1 MKTFS
6 RLFETALN
14 EESCGVRV
22 WLVGTRTEVMRSRL
36 TDGLFVLLLQ
46 FHVGYSSSEPAHHTV
61 SMYSVNMKHV
71 LKWSPPQASCSTLN
85 YTVQFQGEYELLKRN
100 GSWVDAYEC
109 QEITENTCDL
119 THDLSSNSNYSI
131 RVQTHCDAVLLA
143 LKLTVNLQM
152 DMILV
157 GITLM
162 SFQILIHVMRAPPY
176 QKSITADRIGE
187 RMCFR
192 AEALIETINRSCST
206 DVQCV
211 HIPYQMT
218 VLPVVVSVSVI
229 LVALTLVLGWSMS
242 RFSSQIKCIC
252 HKEAIPN
259 ALLDDWPKR
268 PPVLQSSSPEP
279 TEPILLL
286 PAEIQCRTMQQTDIN
301 VTRDYWLSQTI

>member
-1 MKTFS
+1 M
-6 RLFETALN
+6 
-14 EESCGVRV
+14 
-22 WLVGTRTEVMRSRL
+22 
-36 TDGLFVLLLQ
+36 LQ
-46 FHVGYSSSEPAHHTV
+46 R
-61 SMYSVNMKHV
+61 
-71 LKWSPPQASCSTLN
+71 
-85 YTVQFQGEYELLKRN
+85 EYELLKRN
-100 GSWVDAYEC
+100 GSWVEAYEC

-143 LKLTVNLQM
+143 PKLT
-152 DMILV
+152 
-157 GITLM
+157 
-162 SFQILIHVMRAPPY
+162 ILIHVMRAPPY
-176 QKSITADRIGE
+176 QKSITANRIGE

-229 LVALTLVLGWSMS
+229 LVALTIVLGWSMS

-268 PPVLQSSSPEP
+268 PSVLQSSSPEP

-286 PAEIQCRTMQQTDIN
+286 AAEKRLECN
-301 VTRDYWLSQTI
+301 ECE

>member
-1 MKTFS
+1 MKTLS

-100 GSWVDAYEC
+100 GSWVEAYEC

-131 RVQTHCDAVLLA
+131 RVQTHCDA
-143 LKLTVNLQM
+143 
-152 DMILV
+152 
-157 GITLM
+157 LM

-176 QKSITADRIGE
+176 QKSITANRIGE

-211 HIPYQMT
+211 HIPF
-218 VLPVVVSVSVI
+218 
-229 LVALTLVLGWSMS
+229 LGWSMS

-268 PPVLQSSSPEP
+268 PSVLQSSSPEP

-286 PAEIQCRTMQQTDIN
+286 AAEKRLECN
-301 VTRDYWLSQTI
+301 ACE